1 MDGKVGQTEG
11 RIRASIRPSG
21 LTLSWSPT
29 SAGLVQGALN
39 PCWDSNQQLMFNPAT
54 VTVRRSPKTLLK
66 HQHEAQTL
74 GSLNDLD
81 DPEPEAQQVTF

>member
-1 MDGKVGQTEG
+1 MVKWVRRREG
-11 RIRASIRPSG
+11 GIRASTRASG

-29 SAGLVQGALN
+29 SPGLVQGALN
-39 PCWDSNQQLMFNPAT
+39 PCWDSNQQHMFNLAT
-54 VTVRRSPKTLLK
+54 VTVRRSPKILLK

-81 DPEPEAQQVTF
+81 GPRA